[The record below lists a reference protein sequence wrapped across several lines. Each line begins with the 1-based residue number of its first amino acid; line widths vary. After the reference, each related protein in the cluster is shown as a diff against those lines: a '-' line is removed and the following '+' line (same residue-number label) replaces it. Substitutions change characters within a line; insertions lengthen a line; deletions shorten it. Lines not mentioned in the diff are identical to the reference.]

1 MLREARSPFSCFV
14 VYWAAFPLFI
24 LSCCLIFFT
33 FAYLNYFYYE
43 KTFYYY
49 LFGTCL
55 P

>member
-1 MLREARSPFSCFV
+1 MLREARSPFSCFI
-14 VYWAAFPLFI
+14 VYWAAFPLFYFV
-24 LSCCLIFFT
+24 LLPYFFT

-49 LFGTCL
+49 LYGTCV